1 MDATKPHLR
10 TLLDKPGRANA
21 LPPTANAAP
30 ADGEDDYTAFAHG
43 RISSRPQLTLAFRLA
58 DGTAKAFAYG
68 WFYGVE
74 ATDPDRCFTLDF
86 THNKIKV
93 EGRNLENLFRL
104 ICQHRVAEVRQ
115 ADRSQSFQVAADA
128 PIVQTVEIQAT

>member
-1 MDATKPHLR
+1 MDATKQHLR
-10 TLLDKPGRANA
+10 SLLDKPGRANA
-21 LPPTANAAP
+21 PPPTNVVP
-30 ADGEDDYTAFAHG
+30 IESDDDYTAYAHG
-43 RISSRPQLTLAFRLA
+43 RISRHPQLTLAFRLA
-58 DGTAKAFAYG
+58 DGTARGFAYS

-74 ATDPDRCFTLDF
+74 ATEPDRCFTLDF
-86 THNKIKV
+86 THHKVKV

-128 PIVQTVEIQAT
+128 PIVQSVEIQAT